1 MTEAK
6 ELGSNRRKNSTGT
19 KKSMAE
25 TLCPLSLICES
36 CEICGLSL
44 IFGFWI

>member
-1 MTEAK
+1 MRDKPQISQMTEAK

-25 TLCPLSLICES
+25 TPVPSFSDL
-36 CEICGLSL
+36 
-44 IFGFWI
+44 